1 MKMKKENIR
10 KINSKRKKN
19 LFTSKKKSNIPKY
32 AFIAILSICIYI
44 IFIKY
49 IFSTYFRNK
58 IYKIYKLF

>member
-1 MKMKKENIR
+1 MKRKNIR
-10 KINSKRKKN
+10 KINSKRKKK
-19 LFTSKKKSNIPKY
+19 LFTSTKKSNILKY
-32 AFIAILSICIYI
+32 AVITILCICIYI